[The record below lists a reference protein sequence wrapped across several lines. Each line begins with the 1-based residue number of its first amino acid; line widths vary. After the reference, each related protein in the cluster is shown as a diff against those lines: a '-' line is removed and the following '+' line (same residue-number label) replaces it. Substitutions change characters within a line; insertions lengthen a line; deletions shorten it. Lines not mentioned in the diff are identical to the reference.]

1 MIEQILDERGQLMA
15 MIVRAGEGS
24 PGVDF
29 FTPPS
34 LPLQVGRLRHPAGHI
49 IQAHSHN
56 CERREINQVI
66 EVLIVRKGRLAA
78 TFHDSW
84 EVQSA
89 VLNAGDILI
98 HVSGG
103 HGFEVLED
111 CDVLEVKQG
120 PHLGEKDKMR
130 LGLTAKSAKWDGGP
144 VT

>member
-1 MIEQILDERGQLMA
+1 MIEQILDERGRLMA
-15 MIVRAGEGS
+15 MIVRAGEGK

-34 LPLQVGRLRHPAGHI
+34 LPLQVGRLQHPAGHV

-56 CERREINQVI
+56 CERREINQVM
-66 EVLIVRKGRLAA
+66 EVLIVRNGRLAV
-78 TFHDSW
+78 TLHDSW

-111 CDVLEVKQG
+111 CDVLECKQG
-120 PHLGEKDKMR
+120 PWLGTIDKMM
-130 LGLTAKSAKWDGGP
+130 LGPGKGSGVWTGGP